1 MAVGTSEGRPS
12 AALARSFDCVG
23 RPCLLARSFDR
34 VLRSRHHAHGH
45 MGQGPYLPRASLRRD
60 ERWRR
65 RAFRPSSGD
74 SWLKGSPTRLYPL
87 RATPE
92 HLLHGQAPTRERGCP
107 PQACHGRRLCPFQ
120 IPDSQ
125 ACHDPTARARPH
137 RLATLAS
144 QRRPR
149 PSRRQSQMDD
159 SDTTLASSSRGRA
172 APAPSMVP
180 PVGPPSLSIAAPAAA
195 APCPTLGSSSQ
206 GGAAAATPA
215 PPMAPGGSPRLF

>member
-12 AALARSFDCVG
+12 ALARSFDCVG
-23 RPCLLARSFDR
+23 RPCLRARSFDR

-45 MGQGPYLPRASLRRD
+45 MGQGPYLPRASPRRD

-92 HLLHGQAPTRERGCP
+92 HLLHGQAPARERGCP

-120 IPDSQ
+120 IPEPRLLIRSN
-125 ACHDPTARARPH
+125 CTCTTPSPRYAR
-137 RLATLAS
+137 
-144 QRRPR
+144 
-149 PSRRQSQMDD
+149 
-159 SDTTLASSSRGRA
+159 
-172 APAPSMVP
+172 
-180 PVGPPSLSIAAPAAA
+180 IAASPS
-195 APCPTLGSSSQ
+195 PL
-206 GGAAAATPA
+206 A
-215 PPMAPGGSPRLF
+215 PPIADG